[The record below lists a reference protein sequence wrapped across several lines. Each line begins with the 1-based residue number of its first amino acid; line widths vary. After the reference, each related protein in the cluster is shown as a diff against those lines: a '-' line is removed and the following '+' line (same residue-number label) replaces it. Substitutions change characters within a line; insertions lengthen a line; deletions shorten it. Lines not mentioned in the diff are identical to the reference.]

1 MNTPS
6 EGQMPFAKSEPDL
19 EKLNILIVDDV
30 PASLDLL
37 ACIIREQGYEPR
49 PVPSGKLALAAAKA
63 DPPDLILLDINM
75 PEMNGFE
82 VYKHLKDDETL
93 KEIPVIFISA
103 LTENADK
110 VKAFSMGAV
119 DYITKPFQVEEI
131 TSRVQT
137 HLRIRSMQCRLSDQN
152 AALEQLVAE
161 RTIKLEQAYKQLLE
175 LDLIKDDF
183 LRMISHEIR
192 TPTNGVLGIGG
203 LILDLCPPSETR
215 TLYAEHFETSS
226 LRLSNL
232 IEDATMI
239 CDIEKRA
246 MKRGVAI
253 SFALL
258 LDKVR
263 EALPDVRISMDK
275 QPSLKE
281 DLLLGNYDLLAK
293 ALKTIILL
301 AITFSKDSHSVHVTG
316 EVKSGFLRVC
326 LKLDALSLSEKETSD
341 FFRIESLVRSE
352 STAESLGLS
361 PVVAHKIIS
370 VFGGELRL
378 VKMEGNTGYLEA
390 MFLRQ
395 DLPTT

>member
-1 MNTPS
+1 
-6 EGQMPFAKSEPDL
+6 
-19 EKLNILIVDDV
+19 
-30 PASLDLL
+30 
-37 ACIIREQGYEPR
+37 
-49 PVPSGKLALAAAKA
+49 
-63 DPPDLILLDINM
+63 
-75 PEMNGFE
+75 
-82 VYKHLKDDETL
+82 
-93 KEIPVIFISA
+93 
-103 LTENADK
+103 
-110 VKAFSMGAV
+110 MGAV

-175 LDLIKDDF
+175 LDLLKDDF

-203 LILDLCPPSETR
+203 LILDLCPPSEAR
-215 TLYAEHFETSS
+215 SLYAEHFETSS

-239 CDIEKRA
+239 CDIEKLA
-246 MKRGVAI
+246 MKREGAI

-275 QPSLKE
+275 QSSLNA
-281 DLLLGNYDLLAK
+281 DLLLGNYALLGK
-293 ALKTIILL
+293 ALETMILL
-301 AITFSKDSHSVHVTG
+301 ATSFSNNRHSVHVTG
-316 EVKSGFLRVC
+316 EVKSGVLRVR
-326 LKLDALSLSEKETSD
+326 LDLDALSLSERETSD
-341 FFRIESLVRSE
+341 FFRIESPVRSE

-370 VFGGELRL
+370 AFGGELRL
-378 VKMEGNTGYLEA
+378 VKLEGNTGYLEA

-395 DLPTT
+395 ALPATQKKSE

>member
-6 EGQMPFAKSEPDL
+6 EGQMPFAKSEPDV

-37 ACIIREQGYEPR
+37 ALIIREEGYEPR

-82 VYKHLKDDETL
+82 VYERLKSDEVL
-93 KEIPVIFISA
+93 KEIPVIFITA

-131 TSRVQT
+131 KSRVQT
-137 HLRIRSMQCRLSDQN
+137 HLRIRSMQCLLRDQN
-152 AALEQLVAE
+152 TALEQLVAE
-161 RTIKLEQAYKQLLE
+161 RTMKLEQAYKQLLE
-175 LDLIKDDF
+175 LDLLKDDF

-203 LILDLCPPSETR
+203 LILELCPPSETR
-215 TLYAEHFETSS
+215 TLYAEHFEKSS
-226 LRLSNL
+226 LRLGNL
-232 IEDATMI
+232 IKDATMI
-239 CDIEKRA
+239 TDMDKLS
-246 MKRGVAI
+246 MKKGTAI
-253 SFALL
+253 SFSLV

-263 EALPDVRISMDK
+263 KSLPDIRISIDE
-275 QPSLKE
+275 QPSLKTNF
-281 DLLLGNYDLLAK
+281 LMGNYFLLEK
-293 ALKTIILL
+293 ALETMILL
-301 AITFSKDSHSVHVTG
+301 AISFSKNRHSVHLTG
-316 EVKSGFLRVC
+316 EVDSGFLRVR
-326 LKLDALSLSEKETSD
+326 LALDVLSLSEKEASD
-341 FFRIESLVRSE
+341 FFRIESTVRSA

-370 VFGGELRL
+370 AFGGELRL
-378 VKMEGNTGYLEA
+378 VKLEGDTGYLEA

-395 DLPTT
+395 ALPTT